1 MRNKIALIFGISG
14 QDGAYLADFLLKKK
28 YKLLGITRNNSKSN
42 LFRLKKLKI
51 EKKIKIYQNK
61 ILNPAFLKKI
71 LTSNKIIDEMYF
83 LSGETSPLRSI
94 AEPIQTFD
102 GNVINLIKILEFIKS
117 KKIKTKFFY
126 ASSSEIF
133 KKNKKNIFN
142 ENSEI
147 GPRSPYG
154 ISKATGLWIVKYYR
168 KQHNLFCCS
177 GILFNHESP
186 LRSNKFV
193 FKKIIQESKKI
204 KRKGGNIY
212 LGNLNI
218 ERDIGWAPDYIKA
231 FWKMLQ
237 LSKASDLVIGS
248 GNIYSIK
255 TFLNLT
261 FEKLK
266 LNKKKIKANKKSF
279 IRANE
284 INSYRANPSLAKKKI
299 KWKNRLKL
307 KEIVS
312 KMINDEL
319 Y

>member
-1 MRNKIALIFGISG
+1 MRNKIALIFGVSG

-61 ILNPAFLKKI
+61 ILNSAFLKKI
-71 LTSNKIIDEMYF
+71 FNSNKIIDEIYF

-102 GNVINLIKILEFIKS
+102 SNVINLIKILEFIKS
-117 KKIKTKFFY
+117 KNVKTKFFY

-142 ENSEI
+142 ESSEI

-204 KRKGGNIY
+204 KKKGGNIY

-218 ERDIGWAPDYIKA
+218 ERDIGWAPDYVKA

-237 LSKASDLVIGS
+237 LNKPSDLVIGS

-255 TFLNLT
+255 TFLNIT
-261 FEKLK
+261 FDKLK
-266 LNKKKIKANKKSF
+266 LDKNKIKDNKKNF

-299 KWKNRLKL
+299 NWKNTLKL

>member
-28 YKLLGITRNNSKSN
+28 YKLLGITRNSSKSN

-61 ILNPAFLKKI
+61 ILNPAFLKKVF
-71 LTSNKIIDEMYF
+71 TSNKIIDEMYF

-133 KKNKKNIFN
+133 KKNKKNVFN
-142 ENSEI
+142 ESSEI

>member
-61 ILNPAFLKKI
+61 ILNSAFLKKI
-71 LTSNKIIDEMYF
+71 FTGNKIIDEMYF

-133 KKNKKNIFN
+133 KKNKKNVFN
-142 ENSEI
+142 ESSEI

-168 KQHNLFCCS
+168 EQHNLFCCS

-237 LSKASDLVIGS
+237 LNKASDLVIGS

-284 INSYRANPSLAKKKI
+284 INSYRANPSLARKKI

>member
-28 YKLLGITRNNSKSN
+28 YKLLGITRNSSKSN

-61 ILNPAFLKKI
+61 ILNPAFLKKVF
-71 LTSNKIIDEMYF
+71 TSNKIIDEMYF

>member
-28 YKLLGITRNNSKSN
+28 YKLLGITRNSSKSN

-61 ILNPAFLKKI
+61 ILKSAFLKKI
-71 LTSNKIIDEMYF
+71 FTSNKIIDEIYF

-94 AEPIQTFD
+94 ARPIQTFD

-133 KKNKKNIFN
+133 KKNKKNVFN
-142 ENSEI
+142 ESSEI

-186 LRSNKFV
+186 LRSSKFV

-237 LSKASDLVIGS
+237 LNKASDLVIGS

-284 INSYRANPSLAKKKI
+284 INSYRSNPSLAKKKI
-299 KWKNRLKL
+299 KWKNILKL